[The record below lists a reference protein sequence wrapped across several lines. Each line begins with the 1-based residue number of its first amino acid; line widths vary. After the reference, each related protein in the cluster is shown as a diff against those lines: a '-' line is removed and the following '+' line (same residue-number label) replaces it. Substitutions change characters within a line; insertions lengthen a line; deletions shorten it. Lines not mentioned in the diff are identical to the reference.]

1 MKTKKLIK
9 SNCEKAW
16 LFNVKQEDDSL
27 IAGFAC
33 FAHSCPLEVEMEVN
47 GKGRKVMLPSGA
59 VNSSVP
65 LRMLNARLLLLPLI
79 DDEQIL

>member
-16 LFNVKQEDDSL
+16 LFNVKQDDDSL

-47 GKGRKVMLPSGA
+47 GQGRTVIVPSRA

-65 LRMLNARLLLLPLI
+65 LRMLNARLSLLPLI